1 MKSNRLKR
9 AVSDSTPIMLFT
21 PPNVPYPGIDPTFA
35 RFRSLVSSLSRD
47 DALFWVARLNLIL
60 SNPNVYEPLEKQRYC
75 VSILELPPIATKRL
89 DDFVWKNGGPD
100 RVTVFFRAQL
110 LELVRW
116 ILVLCDNHPTD
127 GITFDQKES
136 RRSFAQAAF
145 IGTELWRKRTYH
157 LLDSDEHTISST
169 RHVEQWEI
177 RKALQATGH
186 SSEISL
192 LLSRIKE
199 LFLHV
204 YFTSQDPDGKAVTE
218 RFFIKTGLTPVQFF
232 ECATLVYL
240 HCAHIRP
247 EDPSGGKC
255 GIFTLDLLCRNCP
268 DIRPQMEQYI
278 ALVSQSPEELK
289 QRLWKN
295 TTPAAE
301 SPYSYRPFLVYPII
315 QFADGRA
322 IIMDLHLY
330 VDSVLNGSI
339 FLSRLNRETLPLR
352 WFGDSFEKYCRKLL
366 QPPSDTKVPYSFH
379 ERLRDQEKPDGGPEA
394 DALYLARST
403 CVLIEAKHA
412 FLVENE
418 DDIDSTRLI
427 AELEKKYGKGDGVRG
442 YAQLGRLIRHMI
454 EQRWKPDI
462 QGFNPLEIFPVLVVS
477 DKYITSPLT
486 IKYLADQFDKEFPG
500 ARINN
505 HIINY
510 QGRRIHR
517 LVVLDLEEVERLGR
531 IIDDGQ
537 LVKVLDVYSW
547 KYPTRMRNF
556 TQFISVSQRW
566 VYRPRASFI
575 ERGILW
581 LDQLA
586 AKHFP
591 QTVDRDTNAGEIR
604 SVEVD

>member
-1 MKSNRLKR
+1 
-9 AVSDSTPIMLFT
+9 MLFT
-21 PPNVPYPGIDPTFA
+21 PPDVPYPGIDPTFA

-47 DALFWVARLNLIL
+47 DALLWVARLNLIL

-89 DDFVWKNGGPD
+89 DDFVWKHGGPD
-100 RVTVFFRAQL
+100 RVMVFFRAQL
-110 LELVRW
+110 LELIRW
-116 ILVLCDNHPTD
+116 ILVWCDNHPTD
-127 GITFDQKES
+127 GITFEQKEP

-145 IGTELWRKRTYH
+145 IGSEIWRKRTYH
-157 LLDSDEHTISST
+157 LLDSDEHPISSS

-186 SSEISL
+186 SPEIPL

-199 LFLHV
+199 LFLQV
-204 YFTSQDPDGKAVTE
+204 YFNSQGFDGKAVKE
-218 RFFIKTGLTPVQFF
+218 RFFTKTGLTPVQFF

-247 EDPSGGKC
+247 TDPSGGKC
-255 GIFTLDLLCRNCP
+255 GIFTLELLCRNCP

-289 QRLWKN
+289 QRLWEK
-295 TTPAAE
+295 TARAAE
-301 SPYSYRPFLVYPII
+301 SPYSYRPFLDYPII

-322 IIMDLHLY
+322 IILDLHLY
-330 VDSVLNGSI
+330 VDSVLDGSI

-352 WFGDSFEKYCRKLL
+352 WFGDSFETYCSKLL
-366 QPPSDTKVPYSFH
+366 QPHSEARLPYSFH
-379 ERLRDQEKPDGGPEA
+379 KRLRDQKNPDGRPEA
-394 DALYLARST
+394 DALFLAKAS

-427 AELEKKYGKGDGVRG
+427 AELEKKYGKGDGIRG

-462 QGFNPLEIFPVLVVS
+462 QGFNPPEIFPVLVVS

-486 IKYLADQFDKEFPG
+486 IKYLADQFDKEFLG
-500 ARINN
+500 AHKFN

-510 QGRRIHR
+510 HGRKIHR
-517 LVVLDLEEVERLGR
+517 LIVLDLEEVERLGR

-537 LVKVLDVYSW
+537 FAKVLDAYSS

-556 TQFISVSQRW
+556 TQFISASQRW
-566 VYRPRASFI
+566 VYGPRASFI
-575 ERGILW
+575 DSGILW

-586 AKHFP
+586 AKLFP
-591 QTVDRDTNAGEIR
+591 QTIDRDTDVGEIR